1 MKRRVRALGRAG
13 VPLIVAIIAIGGC
26 TAEST
31 RIALETQ
38 RRADD
43 TQRAV
48 QERQHDALKVLLF
61 RELTG
66 RMESEGVT
74 LSTLQ
79 RAALNDAWNERDLIE
94 FWNEQYQ
101 RAEAL
106 RMIGVDAKLF
116 GDQGPLD
123 LITRQIALRVDRVEQ
138 GLVNAAAEEAAASVA
153 AEPAEQRSGDEQ

>member
-1 MKRRVRALGRAG
+1 MSPLSGGDRVAG
-13 VPLIVAIIAIGGC
+13 WCVAVRIGVGG
-26 TAEST
+26 TGPEH
-31 RIALETQ
+31 ET
-38 RRADD
+38 DD
-43 TQRAV
+43 GARSP
-48 QERQHDALKVLLF
+48 
-61 RELTG
+61 G
-66 RMESEGVT
+66 
-74 LSTLQ
+74 
-79 RAALNDAWNERDLIE
+79 NPERDLIE